1 MYYDCASGCVTH
13 EQCTPG
19 VDGLPKVFDEVYEW
33 CDSILDVDCGSRPC
47 VDEVACSKCK
57 TPLPSGG
64 TCGPTDFFA
73 EPDPEVH
80 I

>member
-33 CDSILDVDCGSRPC
+33 CASILDVDCGSRPC
-47 VDEVACSKCK
+47 VDEVACFTK
-57 TPLPSGG
+57 P
-64 TCGPTDFFA
+64 PTTQTFPFKLD
-73 EPDPEVH
+73 
-80 I
+80 